1 MLPLPRTDRRRWV
14 VRHAT
19 LHGPPSVRNAFTK
32 GGPVSWDLHP
42 HEERSCRDISSG
54 SSGALGDPTAPRLG
68 PISRASN
75 GRPSESGR
83 PGPWPGPP
91 CRHCWRTTGT
101 ASTQWPTASTRL
113 PANCWSGIATVGGR
127 PGDGHRLF
135 SAGISRSDRGAHAV
149 RSTAGDPDPG
159 LTRDN
164 RECVIATVDL
174 H

>member
-1 MLPLPRTDRRRWV
+1 MDHRAFETPSQRE
-14 VRHAT
+14 VRLVGIFIHT
-19 LHGPPSVRNAFTK
+19 
-32 GGPVSWDLHP
+32 
-42 HEERSCRDISSG
+42 RSGHVEISASG

-83 PGPWPGPP
+83 PGPWPGRP

-164 RECVIATVDL
+164 RECVIATVSYTHLRAHQTVLDL
-174 H
+174 VCR